1 MIIKNKLNN
10 GKIQM
15 YVDILRINKGGN
27 KLMSVRQLKENK
39 ITKDGRS
46 WVFIQ
51 YSKGLDGKRH
61 QYQSQAYMTEEEA
74 IQAEKAY
81 LNKYKDVE
89 VNPHMTFKEAY
100 TIYYNYQK
108 DKIKDST
115 LKTYRDRIKYMGLL
129 DNVELVNLNWDL
141 YQKWRAQINKTNLCD
156 RQKTDIQKFIKQVIN
171 FAEKQWD
178 FNLRKFYNKLEPF
191 KTPGA
196 LKKEM
201 DFYEPEEFFKFISV
215 VDDLRYKCFFELLY
229 YCGLRRS
236 EARGLQWK
244 HIDFNNKTL
253 TVSQQVLNPSNSN
266 ASTEWYISSTKTEAS
281 NRTIPISTTLLN
293 DLAELKKTN
302 ERLSKFKQTWF
313 VLGDDVPMA
322 TGRMYFYRDKYAK
335 KAGIR
340 RIRLHDFRHS
350 CASALI
356 SGAAPI
362 TAVSNFLGH
371 SETTETLETY
381 THMFK
386 KDLANVPKFFDT
398 LEKDF
403 NEKSSE

>member
-1 MIIKNKLNN
+1 
-10 GKIQM
+10 M

-27 KLMSVRQLKENK
+27 NLMSVRQLKENK
-39 ITKDGRS
+39 RTRDGRS

-61 QYQSQAYMTEEEA
+61 QYQSQAYFTKEEA
-74 IQAEKAY
+74 TKAELEY
-81 LNKYKDVE
+81 LDKYKDVE

-100 TIYYNYQK
+100 TLYYEYQK

-129 DNVELVNLNWDL
+129 DNIELVNLNWEH
-141 YQKWRAQINKTNLCD
+141 YQKWRSQMNKTNLCD
-156 RQKTDIQKFIKQVIN
+156 KYKTDIQKFIKQVLN

-196 LKKEM
+196 IKKEM
-201 DFYEPEEFFKFISV
+201 DFYEPQEFFQYISV
-215 VDDLRYKCFFELLY
+215 INDLRDKCLFETLY

-236 EARGLQWK
+236 EARGLQWR
-244 HIDFNNKTL
+244 HIDFKNHTL
-253 TVSQQVLNPSNSN
+253 TIAQQVLNLAGNN
-266 ASTEWYISSTKTEAS
+266 ASSSWYIASPKTESS
-281 NRTIPISTTLLN
+281 NRTIPIPEVLLK
-293 DLAELKKTN
+293 DLAKLKKSN
-302 ERLSKFKQTWF
+302 ERFSKFKQTWF
-313 VLGDDVPMA
+313 VFGDDTPI
-322 TGRMYFYRDKYAK
+322 TYHQIYSRNNNYCK
-335 KAGIR
+335 KAGLRHIR
-340 RIRLHDFRHS
+340 IHDFRHS

-356 SGAAPI
+356 SAAAPI
-362 TAVSNFLGH
+362 TAVSNYLGH

-381 THMFK
+381 THLVK
-386 KDLANVPKFFDT
+386 KDYANVPKFFDS

-403 NEKSSE
+403 NDKSSD

>member
-1 MIIKNKLNN
+1 
-10 GKIQM
+10 
-15 YVDILRINKGGN
+15 
-27 KLMSVRQLKENK
+27 MSVRQLKENK

-61 QYQSQAYMTEEEA
+61 QYQSQAYMTEDEA

-100 TIYYNYQK
+100 TIYYDYQK

-156 RQKTDIQKFIKQVIN
+156 RYKTDIQKFIKQVIN

-244 HIDFNNKTL
+244 HIDFKNKLL

-281 NRTIPISTTLLN
+281 NRTIPVPTTLLN

-302 ERLSKFKQTWF
+302 EKFSKFKQTWF
-313 VLGDDVPMA
+313 VLGDDIPMA
-322 TGRMYFYRDKYAK
+322 TGRMYFYRDKYAE

>member
-1 MIIKNKLNN
+1 
-10 GKIQM
+10 
-15 YVDILRINKGGN
+15 
-27 KLMSVRQLKENK
+27 MSVRQLKQNK

-74 IQAEKAY
+74 IDAEKEY

-100 TIYYNYQK
+100 TIYYDYQK

-156 RQKTDIQKFIKQVIN
+156 RYKTDIQKFIKQVIN

-244 HIDFNNKTL
+244 HIDFKNKLL

-281 NRTIPISTTLLN
+281 NRTIPIATTLLN
-293 DLAELKKTN
+293 DLAELKKSN
-302 ERLSKFKQTWF
+302 ERIAKFKQTWF

-322 TGRMYFYRDKYAK
+322 TGRMYFYRDKYAE

>member
-1 MIIKNKLNN
+1 
-10 GKIQM
+10 
-15 YVDILRINKGGN
+15 
-27 KLMSVRQLKENK
+27 MSVRQLKENK

-74 IQAEKAY
+74 IQAEKIY

-100 TIYYNYQK
+100 TIYYDYQK

-141 YQKWRAQINKTNLCD
+141 YQKWRAQMNKTNLCD
-156 RQKTDIQKFIKQVIN
+156 RYKTDIQKFIKQVIN
-171 FAEKQWD
+171 FAEKQWN

-229 YCGLRRS
+229 YCGLRRP
-236 EARGLQWK
+236 EAGGLQWK
-244 HIDFNNKTL
+244 HIDFKNKLL

-281 NRTIPISTTLLN
+281 NRTIPVPTTLLN

-302 ERLSKFKQTWF
+302 EKFSKFKQTWF

-322 TGRMYFYRDKYAK
+322 TGRMYFYRDKYAE

-403 NEKSSE
+403 NEKYSE

>member
-1 MIIKNKLNN
+1 
-10 GKIQM
+10 
-15 YVDILRINKGGN
+15 
-27 KLMSVRQLKENK
+27 MSVRQLKENK

-74 IQAEKAY
+74 IQAEKEY

-100 TIYYNYQK
+100 TIYYDYQK

-141 YQKWRAQINKTNLCD
+141 YQKWRAQMNKTNLCD
-156 RQKTDIQKFIKQVIN
+156 RYKTDIQKFIKQVIN

-215 VDDLRYKCFFELLY
+215 VDDLKYKCFFELLY

-244 HIDFNNKTL
+244 HIDFINKTL

-322 TGRMYFYRDKYAK
+322 TGRMYFYRDKYAE

>member
-1 MIIKNKLNN
+1 
-10 GKIQM
+10 
-15 YVDILRINKGGN
+15 
-27 KLMSVRQLKENK
+27 MSVRQLKENK

-74 IQAEKAY
+74 IQAEKIY

-100 TIYYNYQK
+100 TIYYDYQK

-141 YQKWRAQINKTNLCD
+141 YQKWRAQMNKTNLCD
-156 RQKTDIQKFIKQVIN
+156 RYKTDIQKFIKQVIN

-244 HIDFNNKTL
+244 HIDFINKTL

-302 ERLSKFKQTWF
+302 ERLLKFKQTWF

-322 TGRMYFYRDKYAK
+322 TGRMYFYRDKYAE

>member
-1 MIIKNKLNN
+1 
-10 GKIQM
+10 
-15 YVDILRINKGGN
+15 
-27 KLMSVRQLKENK
+27 MSVRQLKENK

-74 IQAEKAY
+74 IQAEKIY

-100 TIYYNYQK
+100 TIYYDYQK

-141 YQKWRAQINKTNLCD
+141 YQKWRAQMNKTNLCD
-156 RQKTDIQKFIKQVIN
+156 RYKTDIQKFIKQIIN

-253 TVSQQVLNPSNSN
+253 TVSQQVLDLSNSN

>member
-1 MIIKNKLNN
+1 
-10 GKIQM
+10 
-15 YVDILRINKGGN
+15 
-27 KLMSVRQLKENK
+27 MSVRQLKENK

-74 IQAEKAY
+74 IQAEKEY

-89 VNPHMTFKEAY
+89 VTPHMTFKEAY
-100 TIYYNYQK
+100 TIYYDYQK

-141 YQKWRAQINKTNLCD
+141 YQKWRAQMNKTNLCD
-156 RQKTDIQKFIKQVIN
+156 RYKTDIQKFIKQVIN

-201 DFYEPEEFFKFISV
+201 DFYEREEFFKFISV

-302 ERLSKFKQTWF
+302 ERLLKFKQTWF

-322 TGRMYFYRDKYAK
+322 TGRMYFYRDKYAE

>member
-1 MIIKNKLNN
+1 
-10 GKIQM
+10 
-15 YVDILRINKGGN
+15 
-27 KLMSVRQLKENK
+27 MSVKQLKENK
-39 ITKDGRS
+39 RTKDGRT

-74 IQAEKAY
+74 IQAEKIY

-100 TIYYNYQK
+100 TIYYDYQK

-141 YQKWRAQINKTNLCD
+141 YQKWRAQMNKTNLCD
-156 RQKTDIQKFIKQVIN
+156 RYKTDIQKFIKQVIN

-302 ERLSKFKQTWF
+302 ERLLKFKQTWF

-322 TGRMYFYRDKYAK
+322 TGRMYFYRDKYAE

>member
-1 MIIKNKLNN
+1 
-10 GKIQM
+10 
-15 YVDILRINKGGN
+15 
-27 KLMSVRQLKENK
+27 MSVRQLKENK

-100 TIYYNYQK
+100 TIYYDYQK

-156 RQKTDIQKFIKQVIN
+156 RYKTDIQKFIKQVIN

-244 HIDFNNKTL
+244 HIDFKNKLL

-266 ASTEWYISSTKTEAS
+266 ASTEWYISSTKTESS
-281 NRTIPISTTLLN
+281 NRTIPVPTTLLN
-293 DLAELKKTN
+293 DLSELKKTN
-302 ERLSKFKQTWF
+302 EKFSKFKQTWF
-313 VLGDDVPMA
+313 VLGDDIPMA
-322 TGRMYFYRDKYAK
+322 TGRMYFYRDKYAE

-403 NEKSSE
+403 SEKSSE

>member
-1 MIIKNKLNN
+1 
-10 GKIQM
+10 
-15 YVDILRINKGGN
+15 
-27 KLMSVRQLKENK
+27 MSVRQLKENK

-61 QYQSQAYMTEEEA
+61 QYQSQAYMTKDEA

-100 TIYYNYQK
+100 TIYYDYQK

-156 RQKTDIQKFIKQVIN
+156 RYKTDIQKFIKQVIN

-244 HIDFNNKTL
+244 HIDFKNKLL

-281 NRTIPISTTLLN
+281 NRTIPVPTTLLN
-293 DLAELKKTN
+293 DLLELKKTN
-302 ERLSKFKQTWF
+302 EKFSKFKQTWF
-313 VLGDDVPMA
+313 VLGDDIPMA
-322 TGRMYFYRDKYAK
+322 TGRMYFYRDKYAE

>member
-1 MIIKNKLNN
+1 
-10 GKIQM
+10 
-15 YVDILRINKGGN
+15 
-27 KLMSVRQLKENK
+27 MSVRQLKENK

-61 QYQSQAYMTEEEA
+61 QYQSQAYMTEDEA

-100 TIYYNYQK
+100 TIYYDYQK

-141 YQKWRAQINKTNLCD
+141 YQKWRAQMNKTNLCD
-156 RQKTDIQKFIKQVIN
+156 RYKTDIQKFIKQVIN

-244 HIDFNNKTL
+244 HIDFINKTL

-322 TGRMYFYRDKYAK
+322 TGRMYFYRDKYAE

>member
-1 MIIKNKLNN
+1 
-10 GKIQM
+10 
-15 YVDILRINKGGN
+15 
-27 KLMSVRQLKENK
+27 MSVRQLKENK

-46 WVFIQ
+46 WIFIQ

-74 IQAEKAY
+74 IRAEKEY

-100 TIYYNYQK
+100 TIYYDYQK

-129 DNVELVNLNWDL
+129 NNVELVNINWDL

-156 RQKTDIQKFIKQVIN
+156 RYKTDIPKFIKQVIN
-171 FAEKQWD
+171 FAEKQWN

-236 EARGLQWK
+236 KARGLQWK
-244 HIDFNNKTL
+244 HIDFKNKLL

-266 ASTEWYISSTKTEAS
+266 ASTEWYISSTKAETS
-281 NRTIPISTTLLN
+281 NRTIPIATTLLN
-293 DLAELKKTN
+293 DLAELKKSN
-302 ERLSKFKQTWF
+302 ERIAKFKQTWF

-322 TGRMYFYRDKYAK
+322 TGRMYFYRDKYAE
-335 KAGIR
+335 KAGVR

-356 SGAAPI
+356 SGSAPI

-386 KDLANVPKFFDT
+386 KDLANIPKFFDT

>member
-1 MIIKNKLNN
+1 
-10 GKIQM
+10 
-15 YVDILRINKGGN
+15 
-27 KLMSVRQLKENK
+27 MSVRQLKENK

-61 QYQSQAYMTEEEA
+61 QYQSQAYMTEDEA

-100 TIYYNYQK
+100 TIYYDYQK

-141 YQKWRAQINKTNLCD
+141 YQKWRAQMNKTNLCD
-156 RQKTDIQKFIKQVIN
+156 RYKTDIQKFIKQVIN

-302 ERLSKFKQTWF
+302 ERLSKFKQIWF

-322 TGRMYFYRDKYAK
+322 TGRMYFYRDKYAE

>member
-1 MIIKNKLNN
+1 
-10 GKIQM
+10 
-15 YVDILRINKGGN
+15 
-27 KLMSVRQLKENK
+27 MSVRQLKENK

-74 IQAEKAY
+74 IQAEKIY

-100 TIYYNYQK
+100 TIYYDYQK

-115 LKTYRDRIKYMGLL
+115 LKTYRDRIKYIGLL

-141 YQKWRAQINKTNLCD
+141 YQKWRAQMNKTNLCD
-156 RQKTDIQKFIKQVIN
+156 RYKTDIQKFIKQIIN

-191 KTPGA
+191 KTLGT

-244 HIDFNNKTL
+244 HIDFNNRTL
-253 TVSQQVLNPSNSN
+253 TLSQQVLNPSNSN

-403 NEKSSE
+403 NENSSE

>member
-1 MIIKNKLNN
+1 
-10 GKIQM
+10 M

-61 QYQSQAYMTEEEA
+61 QYQSQAYMTEDEA
-74 IQAEKAY
+74 IQAEKIY

-100 TIYYNYQK
+100 TIYYDYQK

-141 YQKWRAQINKTNLCD
+141 YQKWRAQMNKTNLCD
-156 RQKTDIQKFIKQVIN
+156 RYKTDIQKFIKQVIN

>member
-1 MIIKNKLNN
+1 
-10 GKIQM
+10 
-15 YVDILRINKGGN
+15 
-27 KLMSVRQLKENK
+27 MSVRQLKENK

-74 IQAEKAY
+74 IQAEKIY

-100 TIYYNYQK
+100 TIYYDYQK

-141 YQKWRAQINKTNLCD
+141 YQKWRAQMNKTNLCD
-156 RQKTDIQKFIKQVIN
+156 RYKTDIQKFIKQVIN

-322 TGRMYFYRDKYAK
+322 TGRMYFYRDKYAE

-381 THMFK
+381 THMLK

>member
-1 MIIKNKLNN
+1 
-10 GKIQM
+10 
-15 YVDILRINKGGN
+15 
-27 KLMSVRQLKENK
+27 MSVRQLKENK

-61 QYQSQAYMTEEEA
+61 QYQSQAYMTEDEA

-100 TIYYNYQK
+100 TIYYDYQK

-156 RQKTDIQKFIKQVIN
+156 RYKTDIQKFIKQVIN

-244 HIDFNNKTL
+244 HIDFKNKLL
-253 TVSQQVLNPSNSN
+253 TVSQQVLNPSISN

-281 NRTIPISTTLLN
+281 NRTIPVPTTLLN
-293 DLAELKKTN
+293 DLSELKRTN
-302 ERLSKFKQTWF
+302 EKFSKFKQTWF
-313 VLGDDVPMA
+313 VLGDNVPMA

>member
-1 MIIKNKLNN
+1 
-10 GKIQM
+10 M

-27 KLMSVRQLKENK
+27 NLMSVRQLKENK
-39 ITKDGRS
+39 RTRDGRS

-61 QYQSQAYMTEEEA
+61 QYQSQAYFTKEEA
-74 IQAEKAY
+74 TKAELEY
-81 LNKYKDVE
+81 LDKYKDVE

-100 TIYYNYQK
+100 TLYYEYQK

-129 DNVELVNLNWDL
+129 DNIELVNLNWEH
-141 YQKWRAQINKTNLCD
+141 YQKWRTQMNKTNLCD
-156 RQKTDIQKFIKQVIN
+156 KYKTDIQKFIKQVLN

-196 LKKEM
+196 IKKEM
-201 DFYEPEEFFKFISV
+201 DFYEPQEFFQYISV
-215 VDDLRYKCFFELLY
+215 IDDLRDKCLFETLY

-236 EARGLQWK
+236 EARGLQWR
-244 HIDFNNKTL
+244 HIDFKNHTL
-253 TVSQQVLNPSNSN
+253 TIAQQVLNLAGNN
-266 ASTEWYISSTKTEAS
+266 ASSSWYIASPKTESS
-281 NRTIPISTTLLN
+281 NRTIPVPEVLSK
-293 DLAELKKTN
+293 DLAELKKSN
-302 ERLSKFKQTWF
+302 ERFSKFKQTWF
-313 VLGDDVPMA
+313 VFGDDVPI
-322 TGRMYFYRDKYAK
+322 TYHQIYSRNNNYCK
-335 KAGIR
+335 KAGLRHIR
-340 RIRLHDFRHS
+340 IHDFRHS

-356 SGAAPI
+356 SASAPI
-362 TAVSNFLGH
+362 TAVSNYLGH

-381 THMFK
+381 THLVK
-386 KDLANVPKFFDT
+386 KDYANVPKFFDS

-403 NEKSSE
+403 NKKSSD

>member
-1 MIIKNKLNN
+1 
-10 GKIQM
+10 
-15 YVDILRINKGGN
+15 
-27 KLMSVRQLKENK
+27 MSVKQLKENK

-74 IQAEKAY
+74 IQAEKIY

-100 TIYYNYQK
+100 TIYYDYQK

-141 YQKWRAQINKTNLCD
+141 CQKWRAQMNKTNLCD
-156 RQKTDIQKFIKQVIN
+156 RYKTDIQKFIKQVIN

-322 TGRMYFYRDKYAK
+322 TGRMYFYRDKYAE

-371 SETTETLETY
+371 SETTEMLETY

>member
-1 MIIKNKLNN
+1 
-10 GKIQM
+10 M

-27 KLMSVRQLKENK
+27 KLMSVRQLKESK

-74 IQAEKAY
+74 IQAEKIY

-100 TIYYNYQK
+100 TIYYDYQK

-129 DNVELVNLNWDL
+129 DNVELVNLNWNL
-141 YQKWRAQINKTNLCD
+141 YQKWRAQMNKTNLCD
-156 RQKTDIQKFIKQVIN
+156 RYKTDIQKFIKQVIN

-244 HIDFNNKTL
+244 HIDFKNKLL

-281 NRTIPISTTLLN
+281 NRTIPIPTTLLN
-293 DLAELKKTN
+293 DLSELKKTN
-302 ERLSKFKQTWF
+302 EKFSKFKQTWF
-313 VLGDDVPMA
+313 VLGDDIPMA
-322 TGRMYFYRDKYAK
+322 TGRMYFYRDKYAE

>member
-1 MIIKNKLNN
+1 
-10 GKIQM
+10 
-15 YVDILRINKGGN
+15 
-27 KLMSVRQLKENK
+27 MSVRQLKENK

-74 IQAEKAY
+74 IQAEKIY

-100 TIYYNYQK
+100 TIYYDYQK

-141 YQKWRAQINKTNLCD
+141 YQKWRAQMNKTNLCD
-156 RQKTDIQKFIKQVIN
+156 RYKTDIQKFIKQVIN

-244 HIDFNNKTL
+244 HIDFINKTL

-293 DLAELKKTN
+293 DLAELRKTN

-322 TGRMYFYRDKYAK
+322 TGRMYFYRDKYAE

>member
-1 MIIKNKLNN
+1 
-10 GKIQM
+10 M

-27 KLMSVRQLKENK
+27 NLMSVRQLKENK
-39 ITKDGRS
+39 RTRDGRS

-61 QYQSQAYMTEEEA
+61 QYQSQAYFTKEA
-74 IQAEKAY
+74 ATKAELEY
-81 LNKYKDVE
+81 LDKYKDVE

-100 TIYYNYQK
+100 TLYYEYQK

-129 DNVELVNLNWDL
+129 DNIELVNLNWEH
-141 YQKWRAQINKTNLCD
+141 YQKWRSQMNKTNLCD
-156 RQKTDIQKFIKQVIN
+156 KYKTDIQKFIKQVLN

-196 LKKEM
+196 IKKEM
-201 DFYEPEEFFKFISV
+201 DFYEPQEFFQYISV
-215 VDDLRYKCFFELLY
+215 IDDLRDKCLFETLY

-236 EARGLQWK
+236 EARGLQWR
-244 HIDFNNKTL
+244 HIDFKNHTL
-253 TVSQQVLNPSNSN
+253 TIAQQVLNLAGNN
-266 ASTEWYISSTKTEAS
+266 ASSSWYIASPKTESS
-281 NRTIPISTTLLN
+281 NRTIPIPEVLLK
-293 DLAELKKTN
+293 DLAELKKSN
-302 ERLSKFKQTWF
+302 ERFSKFKQTWF
-313 VLGDDVPMA
+313 VFGDDVPI
-322 TGRMYFYRDKYAK
+322 TYHQIYSRNNNYCK
-335 KAGIR
+335 KAGLRHIR
-340 RIRLHDFRHS
+340 IHDFRHS

-356 SGAAPI
+356 SAAAPI
-362 TAVSNFLGH
+362 TAVSNYLGH

-381 THMFK
+381 THLVK
-386 KDLANVPKFFDT
+386 KDYANVPKFFDS

-403 NEKSSE
+403 NKKSTD

>member
-1 MIIKNKLNN
+1 
-10 GKIQM
+10 
-15 YVDILRINKGGN
+15 
-27 KLMSVRQLKENK
+27 MSVRQLKENK

-74 IQAEKAY
+74 IQAEKIY

-100 TIYYNYQK
+100 TIYYDYQK

-141 YQKWRAQINKTNLCD
+141 YQKWRAQMNKTNPCD
-156 RQKTDIQKFIKQVIN
+156 RYKTDIQRFIKQVIN

-201 DFYEPEEFFKFISV
+201 DFYKPEEFFKFISV

-229 YCGLRRS
+229 YWGLRHS
-236 EARGLQWK
+236 EARGLQCK

-253 TVSQQVLNPSNSN
+253 IVSQQVLNPSNSN
-266 ASTEWYISSTKTEAS
+266 ASTEWYISSTKTKAS

-322 TGRMYFYRDKYAK
+322 TGRMYFYRDKYAE

-356 SGAAPI
+356 SGVAPI

-403 NEKSSE
+403 MNKLY

>member
-1 MIIKNKLNN
+1 
-10 GKIQM
+10 
-15 YVDILRINKGGN
+15 
-27 KLMSVRQLKENK
+27 MSVRQLKENK

-61 QYQSQAYMTEEEA
+61 QYQSQAYMTEDEA
-74 IQAEKAY
+74 IQAEKIY

-100 TIYYNYQK
+100 TIYYDYQK

-156 RQKTDIQKFIKQVIN
+156 RYKTDIQKFIKQVIN

-244 HIDFNNKTL
+244 HIDFNNRTL

-322 TGRMYFYRDKYAK
+322 TGRMYFYRDKYAE

-340 RIRLHDFRHS
+340 RIRLHNFRHS

-403 NEKSSE
+403 NENSSE

>member
-1 MIIKNKLNN
+1 
-10 GKIQM
+10 
-15 YVDILRINKGGN
+15 
-27 KLMSVRQLKENK
+27 MSVRQLKENK

-46 WVFIQ
+46 WIFIQ

-61 QYQSQAYMTEEEA
+61 QYQSQAYMTEDEA

-100 TIYYNYQK
+100 TIYYDYQK

-156 RQKTDIQKFIKQVIN
+156 RYKTDIQKFIKQVIN

-322 TGRMYFYRDKYAK
+322 TGRMYFYRDKYAE

>member
-1 MIIKNKLNN
+1 
-10 GKIQM
+10 M

-74 IQAEKAY
+74 IQAEKTY

-100 TIYYNYQK
+100 TIYYDYQK
-108 DKIKDST
+108 NKIKDST

-141 YQKWRAQINKTNLCD
+141 YQKWRAQMNKTNLCD
-156 RQKTDIQKFIKQVIN
+156 RYKTDIQKFIKQVIN

-244 HIDFNNKTL
+244 HIDFINKTL

-281 NRTIPISTTLLN
+281 NRTIPIATTLLN
-293 DLAELKKTN
+293 DLAELKKSN
-302 ERLSKFKQTWF
+302 ERIAKFKQTWF

-322 TGRMYFYRDKYAK
+322 TGRMYFYRDKYAE
-335 KAGIR
+335 KAGVR

-356 SGAAPI
+356 SGSAPI

-371 SETTETLETY
+371 FETTETLETY

>member
-1 MIIKNKLNN
+1 MEIADKPLSKKMQ
-10 GKIQM
+10 G
-15 YVDILRINKGGN
+15 RIPYWHG
-27 KLMSVRQLKENK
+27 SYE
-39 ITKDGRS
+39 ITKISQRAI
-46 WVFIQ
+46 VQVEFYPFKI
-51 YSKGLDGKRH
+51 SKGLDGKRH
-61 QYQSQAYMTEEEA
+61 QYQSKAYMTENEA
-74 IQAEKAY
+74 LQAEKEY
-81 LNKYKDVE
+81 LNKYKDVK
-89 VNPHMTFKEAY
+89 VNQHMTFKESY
-100 TIYYNYQK
+100 TIYYEYQK

-129 DNVELVNLNWDL
+129 DNVELVNLDWDL

-156 RQKTDIQKFIKQVIN
+156 RYKTDIQKFIKQVIN

-244 HIDFNNKTL
+244 HIDFKNKLL

-281 NRTIPISTTLLN
+281 NRTTPIATTLLN
-293 DLAELKKTN
+293 DLAELKKSN
-302 ERLSKFKQTWF
+302 EKIAKFKQTWF
-313 VLGDDVPMA
+313 VLGDNVPMA
-322 TGRMYFYRDKYAK
+322 TGRMYFYRNKYAE
-335 KAGIR
+335 KAGVK

-350 CASALI
+350 CASVLI
-356 SGAAPI
+356 SGSAPI

-381 THMFK
+381 THMFI

-403 NEKSSE
+403 NEKSFE